1 MGGGSTQYPPLI
13 FIRYILHLKVIGVA
27 AGGGYPQWNCACEM
41 CQRVRESGIRAPA
54 QLHAS
59 LAVSGSGENWYLVN
73 ATPDVRFQIESFPAL
88 HPGPGLRETR
98 LRGVLLTDAEF
109 DHSIGLLILREGS
122 PLDIYGTPAVLA
134 TLKEIFPI
142 EKMVQSYAP
151 FRWVSIDP
159 DRSFGIDGDR
169 LRITAFR
176 LGVKRPRY
184 TAGSEIDGDWVIG
197 YRFEDLQT
205 GGRVLYAPAIE
216 AWTPIL
222 TEELARTD
230 CAFVDGTFWSE
241 DEMIRIGAST
251 RTAKEM
257 GHIPINGPEGSVQH
271 LMASA
276 GPRGR
281 RLIYIHINNTNPILD
296 ENSAERRML
305 VERGIEIGR
314 DGLELE
320 V

>member
-1 MGGGSTQYPPLI
+1 VIGGSIQYPPII
-13 FIRYILHLKVIGVA
+13 FIEDLLYLRVVGIA
-27 AGGGYPQWNCACEM
+27 AGGGYPQWNCACSL
-41 CQRVRESGIRAPA
+41 CVRESGLRAPA

-59 LAVSGSGENWYLVN
+59 LAVSGTGENWYLVN

-98 LRGVLLTDAEF
+98 LRGVLLTDAEL

-122 PLDIYGTPAVLA
+122 PLDIYGTPAVLT
-134 TLKEIFPI
+134 TLTEVFPI

-151 FRWVSIDP
+151 FRWVSIGP
-159 DRSFGIDGDR
+159 DQSFKLDRDR

-184 TAGSEIDGDWVIG
+184 AAGSAIDGDWVIG

-222 TEELARTD
+222 TEELAEAD

-257 GHIPINGPEGSVQH
+257 GHIPISGPEGSMQYLKTH
-271 LMASA
+271 QAS
-276 GPRGR
+276 R
-281 RLIYIHINNTNPILD
+281 RQRMIYIHINNTNPILD
-296 ENSAERRML
+296 ENSPERRLL
-305 VERGIEIGR
+305 VECGIEIGR

-320 V
+320 A